1 MSSTPAALHLA
12 YVRTADLTA
21 QPEDHDLDDA
31 LALVG
36 YARPPLHPQS
46 APVPSTASMTPALGA
61 GPERCELWRVSGG
74 DSPLRN
80 GLAHPL
86 AIPAAQVRYRHDG
99 TLLFGALIIDEAR
112 FSRTEAVPSPQPTH
126 ATSLEQATLAA
137 YGEIFEILE
146 ASDHPHLVR
155 VWNYL
160 PDINR
165 ESQGE
170 ERYRQFNVARQRAL
184 RASGRSVEG
193 NVPAASALGTAAGS
207 PLSIYFLASREEPL
221 MIENPR
227 QMSAYHYPR
236 TYGPVS
242 PSFSRA
248 CVLERVA
255 GTNLFVSGTASI
267 VGHESL
273 HPGDVVAQTQETLAN
288 LEALL
293 AEANRR
299 LGGPPRY
306 ALESLKLKVYVR
318 RPEDLPRIERALEEV
333 VHPRSPPVYL
343 QADICRSELLVE
355 IEATGESAA
364 TPG

>member
-1 MSSTPAALHLA
+1 MRSTPTALHLT
-12 YVRTADLTA
+12 YVRTADLAA
-21 QPEDHDLDDA
+21 QSHSQDLDDA
-31 LALVG
+31 LAIVG
-36 YARPPLHPQS
+36 YACPPLLPQS
-46 APVPSTASMTPALGA
+46 VPVPSTASMTPALGA
-61 GPERCELWRVSGG
+61 APERCEVWRVSGG
-74 DSPLRN
+74 DTPLRH
-80 GLAHPL
+80 GIARTP
-86 AIPAAQVRYRHDG
+86 AIPAAQARYRHDE
-99 TLLFGALIIDEAR
+99 TLLFGALIIDEAH
-112 FSRTEAVPSPQPTH
+112 FSEPTH
-126 ATSLEQATLAA
+126 ATSLERATLAA
-137 YGEIFEILE
+137 YGEIFQILE
-146 ASDHPHLVR
+146 ASGHPHLVR

-273 HPGDVVAQTQETLAN
+273 HAGDVVAQTQETLAN

-299 LGGPPRY
+299 VGGPRY
-306 ALESLKLKVYVR
+306 ALEGLKLKVYVR
-318 RPEDLPRIERALEEV
+318 RPADLPRIERALEAV

-343 QADICRSELLVE
+343 HADICRSELLVE